1 MLSITKV
8 FVLGTL
14 LFSSSILA
22 NSIDDKVIDF
32 EKKRFSQNK
41 NIKIK
46 SVSINMKKEMPQ
58 KGWYGYIID
67 LNATIAGNEIRAKD
81 IVFASK
87 DLITPELFDI
97 NSSKSLKDL
106 LSPKLTKEYYDKS
119 KLIAGN
125 HNAKDKIVIFSDP
138 LCPFC
143 MDYVPDIIEFVNK
156 NSNHIALYYY
166 HYPILRAHPAASV
179 LIKLMNVAKEKNI
192 KDIELKVYNADW
204 DEYFSSKEKSAR
216 KILEAFNKELNT
228 SIELKDINNKKA
240 NDEIKKD
247 IQMAEDVMVSGTP
260 TIFINGE
267 IDKTKIKYETLGK

>member
-106 LSPKLTKEYYDKS
+106 LTPKLTKEYYDKS

-156 NSNHIALYYY
+156 NSNDIALYYY

-204 DEYFSSKEKSAR
+204 DEYFSSKEKSAK

>member
-1 MLSITKV
+1 MLSIIKV

-106 LSPKLTKEYYDKS
+106 LTPKLTKKYYDKS

-156 NSNHIALYYY
+156 NSNDIALYYY

-179 LIKLMNVAKEKNI
+179 LIKLMNVAKRKNI
-192 KDIELKVYNADW
+192 KDIELKVYNVDW
-204 DEYFSSKEKSAR
+204 DEYFSSKEKSSK

-247 IQMAEDVMVSGTP
+247 VQMAEDVMVSGTP